1 MKRLLLHSCCAPCSS
16 AVLEKLKHDYDI
28 TVFFYNP
35 NILPQEEYQKRLSEQ
50 ERFLKEA
57 HPNVALIAGEYVPI
71 IPNCCEECFLIR
83 LEETAKTAAEQGFD
97 CFTTT
102 LTTSSKKKASTINPI
117 AAAVAGRYKVEAIQ
131 DDFKKKNGYNR
142 SVELSKKYNLYRQ
155 VYCGC
160 KPTESTK
167 S

>member
-16 AVLEKLKHDYDI
+16 AVLEKLKNDYDI

-35 NILPQEEYQKRLSEQ
+35 NILPIEEYQKRFDEQ
-50 ERFLKEA
+50 KRFLKEE
-57 HPNVALIAGEYVPI
+57 HPTVPI
-71 IPNCCEECFLIR
+71 IEGEYNPGVPNCCEECFLIR
-83 LEETAKTAAEQGFD
+83 LEETAKTAALHGFD
-97 CFTTT
+97 CFTTS
-102 LTTSSKKKASTINPI
+102 LTVSSKKKASTINPI

-160 KPTESTK
+160 KTIDN
-167 S
+167 